1 MIQKKLHNCCN
12 YDQFF
17 ILLPTFL
24 VNYNQ
29 TKKESGGAGFER
41 GENLSGSDKEKDPF
55 HFSSYLIFH
64 VFLFQFAIVHLGVP
78 PMDCRWRRDCV
89 ASLVVD
95 FCFLPIYHD
104 LAAWLDLLEMDEK
117 VRQNG

>member
-1 MIQKKLHNCCN
+1 MWIQKRIDHNCCN

-41 GENLSGSDKEKDPF
+41 GENLSGSDKEKNPF
-55 HFSSYLIFH
+55 YFSNYIIFH
-64 VFLFQFAIVHLGVP
+64 VFLFQFAVVHLDVP
-78 PMDCRWRRDCV
+78 AIHRRWRRNFIS
-89 ASLVVD
+89 SLVVD
-95 FCFLPIYHD
+95 FCFFAIFD
-104 LAAWLDLLEMDEK
+104 DMAAWMVLLEKIEK
-117 VRQNG
+117 IR